1 MGGIEMS
8 KVISKSAS
16 KSSSKSSKTSTPKS
30 TSKSAPK
37 SVHVVPSGSDWKVV
51 RPNAS
56 RASGVYGKKTE
67 AAARATGLAKKDG
80 SSVVTHRKDGR
91 ITDVKSYGKKK

>member
-1 MGGIEMS
+1 MS
-8 KVISKSAS
+8 KVINKSAS
-16 KSSSKSSKTSTPKS
+16 KSSSISSKTSAPKN
-30 TSKSAPK
+30 TSKSTPK
-37 SVHVVPSGSDWKVV
+37 SVHVVPSGSEWKVV

-56 RASGVYGKKTE
+56 RASGVYGKKTD
-67 AAARATGLAKKDG
+67 AAARATSLAKKDG

>member
-1 MGGIEMS
+1 MS
-8 KVISKSAS
+8 KVINKSAS
-16 KSSSKSSKTSTPKS
+16 KSSSISSKTSAPKN
-30 TSKSAPK
+30 TSKSTPK
-37 SVHVVPSGSDWKVV
+37 SVHVVPSGSEWKVV

-56 RASGVYGKKTE
+56 RASGVYGKKTD